1 MSRFKILFKLFVL
14 RDLLARERSQDAL
27 VSENGELKTNFKY
40 DLPTNIMITKL
51 LHETP
56 NSKKKNHSKNQNL
69 RDVLSVSKKLARERE
84 EMCRFVWFLLGST
97 FF

>member
-1 MSRFKILFKLFVL
+1 MCNVIPLSHFKSLFKLFVL

-40 DLPTNIMITKL
+40 DLPTNIMITKI

-56 NSKKKNHSKNQNL
+56 HSEKT
-69 RDVLSVSKKLARERE
+69 
-84 EMCRFVWFLLGST
+84 T
-97 FF
+97 F